1 MRRPIALCV
10 VLTTLVVVAAGAVPP
25 AAAQESPQPT
35 TTEEN
40 SSASDR
46 QGSRIDGDLRLVST
60 SYDGSG
66 TATLVFETDTAK
78 AVTLADAGGF
88 MDGGRINR
96 RTLVLEEA
104 GTHTVEFQVT
114 ESDRGYV
121 GVSIATQ
128 EVLYAEVIEEPTV
141 SPFSGAS
148 GTTGWLGG
156 ATIVVVSF
164 LVAGWWVRYKEGGS
178 PVEAGR

>member
-1 MRRPIALCV
+1 MKRYTALCV
-10 VLTTLVVVAAGAVPP
+10 VLALLLAVSGVP
-25 AAAQESPQPT
+25 AAAAQDSSQPT
-35 TTEEN
+35 TDEQTTDD
-40 SSASDR
+40 DR
-46 QGSRIDGDLRLVST
+46 EGTRIDGGLRLIST

-66 TATLVFETDTAK
+66 TATLVFETDGPK

-88 MDGGRINR
+88 VDGGRINR
-96 RTLVLEEA
+96 RTLVLDEA

-121 GVSIATQ
+121 GVSIATE
-128 EVLYAEVIEEPTV
+128 EVLYAEVVEEPTI

-156 ATIVVVSF
+156 ASIVVLSF
-164 LVAGWWVRYKEGGS
+164 LAAGYYVRRKEGGA
-178 PVEAGR
+178 PVRAGQ

>member
-1 MRRPIALCV
+1 MTRKTALCV
-10 VLTTLVVVAAGAVPP
+10 VLALLLAVSGVPA
-25 AAAQESPQPT
+25 AAAQENPRP
-35 TTEEN
+35 TTEEETTEEE
-40 SSASDR
+40 R
-46 QGSRIDGDLRLVST
+46 EGTRIDSGLRLVSS

-66 TATLVFETDTAK
+66 TATLVFETDGPK

-88 MDGGRINR
+88 MDGGQINR
-96 RTLVLEEA
+96 RTLVLDEA

-128 EVLYAEVIEEPTV
+128 EVLYGKVIEEPTV

-156 ATIVVVSF
+156 ASIVILSF
-164 LVAGWWVRYKEGGS
+164 VGAGWYVMRKEGGA

>member
-1 MRRPIALCV
+1 MKRHTALCV
-10 VLTTLVVVAAGAVPP
+10 VLALLLAVAAVP
-25 AAAQESPQPT
+25 AAAVAQTSPQPT
-35 TTEEN
+35 TTEAN
-40 SSASDR
+40 STATDR

-66 TATLVFETDTAK
+66 TATLVFETDGPK

-96 RTLVLEEA
+96 RTLVLDES
-104 GTHTVEFQVT
+104 GRHTVEFSVT

-128 EVLYAEVIEEPTV
+128 DVLYAEVIRSPTI
-141 SPFSGAS
+141 SPFRSSTGTVGWFAGAS
-148 GTTGWLGG
+148 
-156 ATIVVVSF
+156 IVLVSF
-164 LVAGWWVRYKEGGS
+164 IGAALWKLRKEGGA
-178 PVEAGR
+178 PVEATP

>member
-1 MRRPIALCV
+1 MKRKTALCV
-10 VLTTLVVVAAGAVPP
+10 VLALLLAVSGVP
-25 AAAQESPQPT
+25 AAAAQDSPQPT
-35 TTEEN
+35 TTTDEQSDDEEREG
-40 SSASDR
+40 A
-46 QGSRIDGDLRLVST
+46 RIDSDLRLVST

-66 TATLVFETDTAK
+66 TATLVFETDGPK

-88 MDGGRINR
+88 MDGGQINR

-128 EVLYAEVIEEPTV
+128 EVLYGKVIEEPTV

-156 ATIVVVSF
+156 ASIVVLSF
-164 LVAGWWVRYKEGGS
+164 VGAGVYIRRKEGGE
-178 PVEAGR
+178 PVRAGR

>member
-1 MRRPIALCV
+1 MKRQTALCV
-10 VLTTLVVVAAGAVPP
+10 VLALLLAVSGLPT
-25 AAAQESPQPT
+25 AAAQDSPQPT
-35 TTEEN
+35 TTEE
-40 SSASDR
+40 STTEEER
-46 QGSRIDGDLRLVST
+46 EGTRIDSGLRLVSS

-66 TATLVFETDTAK
+66 TATLVFETDGAK

-88 MDGGRINR
+88 MDGGQINR
-96 RTLVLEEA
+96 RTLVLKGE

-128 EVLYAEVIEEPTV
+128 EVLYGKVIEEPTV

-156 ATIVVVSF
+156 ASIVVVSF
-164 LVAGWWVRYKEGGS
+164 LLAGYYVRSKEGGA